1 MSLRVNRLG
10 ALSPDSQTR
19 LEDELGNAEGY
30 HVQILNDL
38 RVLGD
43 SGKDVTAYKAE
54 LDSLGDRIVTLHTKI
69 QTASND
75 SMVPQFQDEAA
86 SINKQLADLL
96 TRTSVARQ
104 GVAEQSQLQ
113 GFYWALG
120 VLAVAGATGFFVWR
134 GSRRRRRR

>member
-1 MSLRVNRLG
+1 MSLRVNRIG
-10 ALSPDSQTR
+10 ALSPDAQSR
-19 LEDELGNAEGY
+19 LEDELGKAEGY

-43 SGKDVTAYKAE
+43 SGKDTTSYQAE
-54 LDSLGDRIVTLHTKI
+54 LNALGDRIVNLHAKV

-75 SMVPQFQDEAA
+75 SMVPQFQDEVD
-86 SINKQLADLL
+86 SINKSLDDLL
-96 TRTSVARQ
+96 KRTSIARQ

-120 VLAVAGATGFFVWR
+120 VLAVAGATGYFVWR
-134 GSRRRRRR
+134 GSRRRHRR